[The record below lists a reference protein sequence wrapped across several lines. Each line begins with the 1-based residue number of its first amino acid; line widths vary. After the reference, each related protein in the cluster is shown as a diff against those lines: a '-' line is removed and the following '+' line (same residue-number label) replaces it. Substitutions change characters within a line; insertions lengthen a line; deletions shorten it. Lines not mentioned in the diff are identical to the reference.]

1 MSKIYFNLF
10 LSLFIS
16 STLPGQVDTSALPF
30 TDSVITCF
38 PDTTGYKRISVGP
51 IGRDYSNLQSALN
64 QAASGTVIVLDAG
77 VEFRG
82 SFLLPAKP
90 ASEKWIILMSSKMD
104 LVTAEGSR
112 ILPYQKTG
120 DQKFSTQADALTKV
134 VTDNL
139 SGVPCFRTEIG
150 THHYRLVGIEIRA
163 DERVI
168 NSYGLVNLG
177 DGSSLQ
183 NQ

>member
-1 MSKIYFNLF
+1 M
-10 LSLFIS
+10 
-16 STLPGQVDTSALPF
+16 P
-30 TDSVITCF
+30 
-38 PDTTGYKRISVGP
+38 
-51 IGRDYSNLQSALN
+51 
-64 QAASGTVIVLDAG
+64 
-77 VEFRG
+77 
-82 SFLLPAKP
+82 
-90 ASEKWIILMSSKMD
+90 
-104 LVTAEGSR
+104 
-112 ILPYQKTG
+112 
-120 DQKFSTQADALTKV
+120 KV

-183 NQ
+183 NQFSKVPHHLIVDRCFIHGHTKGEIMKYGIRLDCAYSAVVDCHISDFHSVGFDAQSISSINGPGPFKIINNYSSIVIIYG